1 MINSIANF
9 FQTIFDPIVNV
20 MGQVL
25 LYFHEGPL
33 GAPWWLS
40 IALLTIVVRSLLFP
54 LTVKQVKN
62 MRAMQDLKPAMD
74 RIRAQYP
81 NNRQKQQEEIMK
93 LYQERKVN
101 PLGGCLP
108 VVIQM
113 PVFIGI
119 FYVIRQFGGY
129 TLGGHTVPPLEPS
142 FHEGGILWFQ
152 NLSAPDPLH
161 LLPIISALTML
172 AATEITA
179 KSVDPQQR
187 WLMRLLPVG
196 ITVFLF
202 NFPAGL
208 FVYWITSNL
217 VTLVQNYVIYH
228 HGPGRR
234 SSDSDSGGS
243 LLPGGIFSRASGT
256 GDSGNGAKAPEKR
269 RQSEN
274 GSDAQGS
281 QASTDD
287 DAAAQAAKVA
297 KRKRRKKKKR

>member
-1 MINSIANF
+1 MINNIADF
-9 FQTIFDPIVNV
+9 FSRLFDPIVNV
-20 MGQVL
+20 LGQVL

-40 IALLTIVVRSLLFP
+40 IALLTVVVRSILFP
-54 LTVKQVKN
+54 LTIKQVKN
-62 MRAMQDLKPAMD
+62 MRAMQDLRPEMEK
-74 RIRAQYP
+74 IRAQYS
-81 NNRQKQQEEIMK
+81 NNRQKQQEEMMK

-108 VVIQM
+108 ILVQM

-119 FYVIRQFGGY
+119 FYVIRKFGGY
-129 TLGGHTVPPLEPS
+129 TVGGQTVPPTEPS

-152 NLSAPDPLH
+152 DLSASDPTY

-179 KSVDPQQR
+179 RNIDPQQR
-187 WLMRLLPVG
+187 WLMRLLPIG
-196 ITVFLF
+196 ITIFLI

-234 SSDSDSGGS
+234 PPGWEPQSLFPKLGSSGND
-243 LLPGGIFSRASGT
+243 
-256 GDSGNGAKAPEKR
+256 GNGAPAPKSG
-269 RQSEN
+269 RQTGDTSGNQGPQATAN
-274 GSDAQGS
+274 GD
-281 QASTDD
+281 
-287 DAAAQAAKVA
+287 AAQAAKSA
-297 KRKRRKKKKR
+297 KRRRRKKKKK

>member
-1 MINSIANF
+1 MSNVTNAIADF
-9 FQTIFDPIVNV
+9 FSKLFDPIVNIL
-20 MGQVL
+20 GEVL

-40 IALLTIVVRSLLFP
+40 IALLTIVLRVMLFP
-54 LTVKQVKN
+54 LTIKQVKN
-62 MRAMQDLKPAMD
+62 MRAMQDLKPEME
-74 RIRAQYP
+74 RIRAQYS
-81 NNRQKQQEEIMK
+81 NNRQKQQEEMMK
-93 LYQERKVN
+93 LYQDRKVN

-108 VVIQM
+108 ILVQM

-129 TLGGHTVPPLEPS
+129 TVGGQTVPPTEPT

-152 NLSAPDPLH
+152 NLSAADPLH
-161 LLPIISALTML
+161 ILPIISALTML

-179 KSVDPQQR
+179 KNIDPQQR

-196 ITVFLF
+196 ITIFLF

-234 SSDSDSGGS
+234 PPGWEPQSLFPKLGGS
-243 LLPGGIFSRASGT
+243 GDRDRAPDNGKQAEGGS
-256 GDSGNGAKAPEKR
+256 
-269 RQSEN
+269 
-274 GSDAQGS
+274 GS
-281 QASTDD
+281 QGQQATANGDD
-287 DAAAQAAKVA
+287 AAQAAKSA
-297 KRKRRKKKKR
+297 KRRRRKKKKK

>member
-1 MINSIANF
+1 VTNVFNAIADF
-9 FQTIFDPIVNV
+9 FARLFDPIVNV
-20 MGQVL
+20 LGQVL
-25 LYFHEGPL
+25 LFFYNTLNGTL
-33 GAPWWLS
+33 DNPWWLS

-62 MRAMQDLKPAMD
+62 MRSMQDLKPEMD
-74 RIRAQYP
+74 KIRAQFS
-81 NNRQKQQEEIMK
+81 NNRQRQQEEIMK

-108 VVIQM
+108 ILVQM

-119 FYVIRQFGGY
+119 FYVIREFGGY
-129 TLGGHTVPPLEPS
+129 KIGDQTVPPRFDS

-152 NLSAPDPLH
+152 NLSAADPTY
-161 LLPIISALTML
+161 LLPILSAVTML
-172 AATEITA
+172 GATEITA
-179 KSVDPQQR
+179 RNIDPQQR
-187 WLMRLLPVG
+187 WLMRLLPLG
-196 ITVFLF
+196 ITIFLI

-234 SSDSDSGGS
+234 PPGWQPQSLFPRLGG
-243 LLPGGIFSRASGT
+243 T
-256 GDSGNGAKAPEKR
+256 DGNGASTPESR
-269 RQSEN
+269 SQTGN
-274 GSDAQGS
+274 GSGSQGS
-281 QASTDD
+281 QATPNG
-287 DAAAQAAKVA
+287 DAAAQAAKTA